1 MAKVKPHAIDP
12 KEKFEAIDNLFEVI
26 SNLKTKNEIVDF
38 FLGLFTASESL
49 MMARR
54 IQVARMLLDG
64 KGYEEIQRK
73 LRVSSQMVHK
83 TDQWLHKGD
92 EKYVQWL
99 NLRIQKQKQK
109 VKEKKRVLTYES
121 MLDRY
126 PYHRFI
132 KNIFN

>member
-1 MAKVKPHAIDP
+1 MAKVKPHSIDP
-12 KEKFEAIDNLFEVI
+12 KEKYEAVDSLFEVI
-26 SNLKTKNEIVDF
+26 SKLKTKKEIVDF

-64 KGYEEIQRK
+64 KSYEYITKK
-73 LRVSSQMVHK
+73 LHVSSQMIHK

-92 EKYVQWL
+92 DKYVAWL
-99 NLRIQKQKQK
+99 KSRLQIEQKDREIKT
-109 VKEKKRVLTYES
+109 LNYES

-126 PYHRFI
+126 PYHRFL
-132 KNIFN
+132 KNLFD

>member
-1 MAKVKPHAIDP
+1 MAKVKPHTIDP
-12 KEKFEAIDNLFEVI
+12 KEKFKAIDSLFNVI
-26 SNLKTKNEIVDF
+26 VNLKTKKEIVDF

-64 KGYEEIQRK
+64 DGFEVIQKK
-73 LRVSSQMVHK
+73 LRVSSQKVHK

-92 EKYVQWL
+92 EKYVAWL
-99 NLRIQKQKQK
+99 TSRIGKQS
-109 VKEKKRVLTYES
+109 EKKETKTLTYES
-121 MLDRY
+121 MLDKY

-132 KNIFN
+132 KNLFD

>member
-12 KEKFEAIDNLFEVI
+12 KEKFEAIDNLFDVI

-54 IQVARMLLDG
+54 IQVARLLLDG
-64 KGYEEIQRK
+64 KGYEEIQKR
-73 LRVSSQMVHK
+73 LRVSSQMIHN

-92 EKYVQWL
+92 NKYVEWL
-99 NLRIQKQKQK
+99 NLRIQK
-109 VKEKKRVLTYES
+109 KKAIENKKVLTYES
-121 MLDRY
+121 MLDKY

>member
-12 KEKFEAIDNLFEVI
+12 IEKFEAIDNLFDVI

-54 IQVARMLLDG
+54 IQVARLLLDG
-64 KGYEEIQRK
+64 KGYEEIQKK
-73 LRVSSQMVHK
+73 LRVSSQMIHN

-92 EKYVQWL
+92 NKYVEWL
-99 NLRIQKQKQK
+99 NLRIQK
-109 VKEKKRVLTYES
+109 KKAIENKKVLTYES
-121 MLDRY
+121 MLDKY

-132 KNIFN
+132 KNIFD

>member
-1 MAKVKPHAIDP
+1 MAKVKPHTIDP
-12 KEKFEAIDNLFEVI
+12 KEKFEAIDSLFNAI
-26 SNLKTKNEIVDF
+26 ANLKTKKEIVDF

-64 KGYEEIQRK
+64 KGFDAIQRK
-73 LRVSSQMVHK
+73 LHVSSQMVHK

-92 EKYVQWL
+92 DKYVAWL
-99 NLRIQKQKQK
+99 NVRIQKQPIIKDEIK
-109 VKEKKRVLTYES
+109 TFTYES
-121 MLDRY
+121 MLDKY

-132 KNIFN
+132 KNLFD